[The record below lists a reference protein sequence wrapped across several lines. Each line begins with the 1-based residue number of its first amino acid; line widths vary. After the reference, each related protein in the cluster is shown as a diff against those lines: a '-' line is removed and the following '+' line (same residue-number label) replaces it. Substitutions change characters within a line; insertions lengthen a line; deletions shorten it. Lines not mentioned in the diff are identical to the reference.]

1 MRPERLTALTDG
13 VIAVIITIM
22 VLEMK
27 APHDTDLAALAAVW
41 PVFLSYVLSFI
52 YVAIYWNNHHHF
64 FHLVKRVNGAV
75 LWANLHLLFWL
86 SLIPFTTAWMGEH
99 AFAAVPTAAY
109 GVSLLTCA
117 LGWYLM
123 QSVIVR
129 SQGADS
135 ALRQA
140 IGRDLKGKASPL
152 LYVAGIGLAFVVPVV
167 SDLIYAGVALLWLVP
182 DRRVEARL
190 AAPEGSDDTPPGVA
204 SADGAS

>member
-27 APHDTDLAALAAVW
+27 APRDTDLKALVAVW

-64 FHLVKRVNGAV
+64 FQLVKRVNGAV

-86 SLIPFTTAWMGEH
+86 SLVPFTTAWLGEH
-99 AFAAVPTAAY
+99 ELEAMPTAAY

-117 LGWYLM
+117 LAWYVM
-123 QSVIVR
+123 QTVLVR
-129 SQGADS
+129 AQGADS
-135 ALRQA
+135 PIRQV
-140 IGRDLKGKASPL
+140 IGRDLKGKLSPV
-152 LYVAGIGLAFVVPVV
+152 LYVIGIGLAFVAPVA
-167 SDLIYAGVALLWLVP
+167 SDLIYAGVALMWLVP
-182 DRRVEARL
+182 DRRVESALAR
-190 AAPEGSDDTPPGVA
+190 T
-204 SADGAS
+204 

>member
-27 APHDTDLAALAAVW
+27 APHDTDLEALAAVW

-64 FHLVKRVNGAV
+64 FHLVPQVNGAV

-86 SLIPFTTAWMGEH
+86 SLVPFTTAWMGEH
-99 AFAAVPTAAY
+99 ASAAVPTAAY
-109 GVSLLTCA
+109 GVSLLACA
-117 LGWYLM
+117 LAWYLM

-129 SQGADS
+129 SQGAES
-135 ALRQA
+135 TLRQA
-140 IGRDLKGKASPL
+140 IGRDLKGKVSPF

-167 SDLIYAGVALLWLVP
+167 SDLIYAGVALMWLVP
-182 DRRVEARL
+182 DRRVEAKL
-190 AAPEGSDDTPPGVA
+190 AAPGGPDGTSPDAT